1 MRKTFGVQ
9 SISLL
14 VLTTIVACIG
24 IPIVE
29 AKAGPSNKIEL
40 TTEERQW
47 LDEHKE
53 NIRYAPSPGYPP
65 IGFVENGEYKGVT
78 ADFLRVIEKRLD
90 IRFRLVYSETWNEL
104 MHKARVGKVDMVGN
118 IQNTPERRSFLKFTS
133 PYIEIPNSI
142 IVKKDFKG
150 TLSPSQMDGMRV
162 AIVEGYSSLA
172 YVTTQYPGII
182 VVPVRDNPSGLQMV
196 SFGSADA
203 MITDL
208 SVASYFIEK
217 IGISNLRV
225 AGSTDY
231 VWNLCFAVR
240 KDWPQLNTLLNKALN
255 TISESQRQEIM
266 NRWIHLMPRGWQPGP
281 QFWIALS
288 GVIVVLLIVGI
299 LVWILTLQRQVQART
314 IDLQTELAKRK
325 HAENALIESEKRYR
339 TIAESSRVGFWHI
352 DKDGFTIYLNAAMC
366 SILEIKNPEE
376 LAGKTYHSFFT
387 PESLEVM
394 NPEHAK
400 RPKGIASSYEVE
412 IVGQHGGRRN
422 VVISGAPLLSED
434 GQLQSLIGTFTDIS
448 ERKRAE
454 DALRE
459 SEKHARLIGKI
470 SDLFL
475 RVETLDAIYDWLPK
489 IISTTFSFPMVAIE
503 LYDASCDEMVFVG
516 SVGITHTD
524 MPMRRPVD
532 KIISGIV
539 AETGKLVLEL
549 NATERTEYRFEH
561 LRKLN
566 VKTFLCVPM
575 IIKSRVVGTLAL
587 ADRLERQDACS
598 CISTLQVVANHMAQ
612 EIGRKQAEDA
622 LQDSHAE
629 LEKRVKKRTA
639 ELVKANDKLR
649 GEIQERKRVEQAL
662 IDSQERYR
670 DLWDNAPAA
679 YHVVDTRGF
688 ILQANHTEAAMLGYT
703 KEEIVGRPIFDFI
716 LPEQRKEAEKRFGLK
731 LEGQSIGM
739 EADRIYVR
747 KDGSKIYVSI
757 DDRLEYD
764 SAGKLLG
771 VRTTMVDV
779 SERKKTEKA
788 LRRVNRALKVLSDCN
803 EAVVYA
809 TEESEFMKEVC
820 RIIVQDGGYRLAWV
834 GFKEQD
840 NTKTVRPVGQW
851 GFEVGYLDT
860 LNVTWADTDR
870 GRGPTGTAI
879 RTMRPSIAR
888 DIMTEPCFA
897 PWRAAATERGYASSI
912 ALPLIADGESFG
924 ALSIYAKEPD
934 SFDTEEVDLLSNLA
948 DDLSYGIM
956 ALRAKAELGWIS
968 SRLLEVQEDER
979 TRLSRELHDSTGQ
992 LLAAL
997 KFGMEN
1003 TLDRMHHGTIKESIE
1018 LLEAIIPLVQQASD
1032 EVRRIHTD
1040 LRPPMLDDL
1049 GIVATI
1055 SWFCREF
1062 ETLYSDVRIEQMIL
1076 MDQKEVPESL
1086 RIVIFRILQEALNN
1100 AAKYSKA
1107 DCVRVALREKNGKLQ
1122 LSIED
1127 NGQGFDVERVR
1138 SKKSADRGVGL
1149 TSMKERTELTG
1160 GSFSIQSSKG
1170 KGTTVSASWERQER

>member
-1 MRKTFGVQ
+1 MRKTFVVQ
-9 SISLL
+9 IISLL

-24 IPIVE
+24 IPIMK
-29 AKAGPSNKIEL
+29 AQAGPSNKIEL

-47 LDEHKE
+47 LEEHKE

-65 IGFVENGEYKGVT
+65 VGFVENGEYKGVT
-78 ADFLRVIEKRLD
+78 ADFLRVIEKRLN
-90 IRFRLVYSETWNEL
+90 IRFDMVYSETWNEL
-104 MHKARVGKVDMVGN
+104 MDKARAGKVDMVGN
-118 IQNTPERRSFLKFTS
+118 IQNTPERRKFLRFTS
-133 PYIEIPNSI
+133 PYIRIPNSI

-150 TLSPSQMDGMRV
+150 SLSLSQMDGMKV
-162 AIVEGYSSLA
+162 AIVKGYSSLA
-172 YVTTQYPGII
+172 YVKTKYSGMII
-182 VVPVRDNPSGLQMV
+182 VPVRDNPTGLQMV
-196 SFGSADA
+196 SFGRADA

-208 SVASYFIEK
+208 AVASYFIERL
-217 IGISNLRV
+217 GISNLRV
-225 AGSTDY
+225 AGSIDY
-231 VWNLCFAVR
+231 VWNLCFAFR

-255 TISESQRQEIM
+255 TISESQRQEIT
-266 NRWIHLMPRGWQPGP
+266 NRWIHLMPRGWQPRP
-281 QFWIALS
+281 QFWIALA
-288 GVIVVLLIVGI
+288 GVIVVLLAIGI
-299 LVWILTLQRQVQART
+299 FVWILTLRRQVQART
-314 IDLQTELAKRK
+314 IDLQTELAQRK
-325 HAENALIESEKRYR
+325 QAEDALLESEDLYR
-339 TIAESSRVGFWHI
+339 TIAESSRVGFWHV
-352 DKDGFTIYLNAAMC
+352 DRDGFTIYLNPAMC

-376 LAGKTYHSFFT
+376 LAGKTYHLFFT
-387 PESLEVM
+387 PESLEVVKR
-394 NPEHAK
+394 EHAK
-400 RPKGIASSYEVE
+400 RPEGVASSYEVE

-422 VVISGAPLLSED
+422 VVISGAPLFSAD

-475 RVETLDAIYDWLPK
+475 SVETLDAIYDLLPR
-489 IISTTFSFPMVAIE
+489 IISTTFAFPVVAIE
-503 LYDASCDEMVFVG
+503 LYDASRDEMVFVG
-516 SVGITHTD
+516 SVGIPHTNGS
-524 MPMRRPVD
+524 MRVPVD

-539 AETGKLVLEL
+539 AKTGKLVLEL
-549 NATERTEYRFEH
+549 NATKRPEYRFEY

-575 IIKSRVVGTLAL
+575 MIKGRVLGTLAL
-587 ADRLERQDACS
+587 ADSLERQDASS
-598 CISTLQVVANHMAQ
+598 CIPTLQVVANHMAQ

-622 LQDSHAE
+622 LQDSYAK
-629 LEKRVKKRTA
+629 LEERVKMRTA
-639 ELVKANDKLR
+639 ELVKANEKLR
-649 GEIQERKRVEQAL
+649 GEIQERKRAEQAL

-679 YHVVDTRGF
+679 YHVVDTRGI
-688 ILQANHTEAAMLGYT
+688 ILQANQTEAAMLGYT
-703 KEEIVGRPIFDFI
+703 KQEIVGKSIFDFI

-731 LEGQSIGM
+731 LEGKSI
-739 EADRIYVR
+739 AKQVDRIYVK

-764 SAGKLLG
+764 SVGKLLG

-779 SERKKTEKA
+779 SERKKAEKA

-809 TEESEFMKEVC
+809 TEESEFVKEVC

-840 NTKTVRPVGQW
+840 DTKTVRPVGQW
-851 GFEVGYLDT
+851 GFEDGYLDT
-860 LNVTWADTDR
+860 VNITWADTER

-888 DIMTEPCFA
+888 DIMIEPRFA
-897 PWRAAATERGYASSI
+897 PWRAAATKRAYASSI
-912 ALPLIADGESFG
+912 SLPLIANGQSIG
-924 ALSIYAKEPD
+924 ALNIYAKEPD
-934 SFDTEEVDLLSNLA
+934 AFDTEEVDLLSNLA

-956 ALRAKAELGWIS
+956 ALRAKAELEWLS

-979 TRLSRELHDSTGQ
+979 KRLSRELHDSTGQ

-997 KFGMEN
+997 KFGIEN
-1003 TLDRMHHGTIKESIE
+1003 ALDRMRHGTIKESIE
-1018 LLEAIIPLVQQASD
+1018 LLKAVIPLAQQASD

-1040 LRPPMLDDL
+1040 LRPLMIDDL

-1062 ETLYSDVRIEQMIL
+1062 ETLYAGVRIEQMIL
-1076 MDQKEVPESL
+1076 MDQKKVPEPL
-1086 RIVIFRILQEALNN
+1086 KIVIFRILQEVLNN
-1100 AAKYSKA
+1100 VAKYSKA
-1107 DCVRVALREKNGKLQ
+1107 DRVRIALRENDDKLE
-1122 LSIED
+1122 LAIED
-1127 NGQGFDVERVR
+1127 NGQGFDVEHVR
-1138 SKKSADRGVGL
+1138 FEKNADRGVGL
-1149 TSMKERTELTG
+1149 TSMKERTELSG

-1170 KGTTVSASWERQER
+1170 KGTTVRASWAKE